1 MKMWAIRKEENAY
14 YAVKNNARMRFSRSK
29 TECPPLERLAIPSKE
44 DLRSKGLH
52 CDAKRAVIVSR
63 NIRLNSKIRRR
74 KIIPHIYKLQKIHFH
89 TFIITSLFAYEQV
102 SSGDFQ
108 CTASCVQKL
117 DFFKNKITNMFRM
130 VLFYIYINMY
140 VCVCKLKLIW
150 FVNLSLYLSPLSL
163 SFLLLPFPFFS

>member
-63 NIRLNSKIRRR
+63 NIRLNSIIRK
-74 KIIPHIYKLQKIHFH
+74 KIILHIYKLEKIHFH
-89 TFIITSLFAYEQV
+89 FFIITSLFAYEQV
-102 SSGDFQ
+102 PMY
-108 CTASCVQKL
+108 SCVQKL

-130 VLFYIYINMY
+130 VLFYIYIYMY
-140 VCVCKLKLIW
+140 VCVCKLKLI
-150 FVNLSLYLSPLSL
+150 
-163 SFLLLPFPFFS
+163 

>member
-63 NIRLNSKIRRR
+63 NIRLNSIIRK
-74 KIIPHIYKLQKIHFH
+74 KIILHIYKLEKIHFH
-89 TFIITSLFAYEQV
+89 FFVCLRTSVLGGFPMY
-102 SSGDFQ
+102 
-108 CTASCVQKL
+108 SCVQKL

-130 VLFYIYINMY
+130 VLFYIYIYMY
-140 VCVCKLKLIW
+140 VCVCKLKLI
-150 FVNLSLYLSPLSL
+150 
-163 SFLLLPFPFFS
+163 

>member
-63 NIRLNSKIRRR
+63 NIRLNSIIR
-74 KIIPHIYKLQKIHFH
+74 KTIILHIYKLEKIHFH
-89 TFIITSLFAYEQV
+89 FFIITSLFAYEQV

-130 VLFYIYINMY
+130 VLFYIYIYMY
-140 VCVCKLKLIW
+140 VCVCKLKLI
-150 FVNLSLYLSPLSL
+150 
-163 SFLLLPFPFFS
+163 